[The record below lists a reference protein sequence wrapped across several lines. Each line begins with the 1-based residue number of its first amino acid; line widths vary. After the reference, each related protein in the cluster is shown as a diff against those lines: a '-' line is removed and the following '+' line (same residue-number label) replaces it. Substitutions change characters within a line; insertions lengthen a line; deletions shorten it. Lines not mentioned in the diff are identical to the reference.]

1 MSSSAQ
7 QIDTIEAY
15 KSEGRR
21 HSSVVNGQQPPA
33 GMLGVVED
41 SNSEADTSVGPNG
54 EQYPTEDEKTGLRKV
69 CGHVPWTAYTI
80 AFVELCE
87 RFSYYGTTAVCRYM
101 PSWAF
106 RRCLLSAVVNF
117 IQQPLPDGSHTGAII
132 GDRGQPG
139 ALDLGQRASTGLTL
153 FNQFW
158 AYLMPLLGA
167 YMADTFWGRYL
178 TIQISIGIAIIGHI
192 LLVIASTPAL
202 IQHPNSAIGLFAV
215 GLVIFGIGV
224 GGFKSNISPLIAE
237 QYESKHPKQIIKVLK
252 SGERVIVDPN
262 MTITRIYM

>member
-1 MSSSAQ
+1 MPSSAK
-7 QIDTIEAY
+7 QIDSVQAY
-15 KSEGRR
+15 KSQERR
-21 HSSVVNGQQPPA
+21 HSSVTHALQTPT
-33 GMLGVVED
+33 GMPGGVGD
-41 SNSEADTSVGPNG
+41 SGGEADTLVGPNG
-54 EQYPTEDEKTGLRKV
+54 EQYPTEDEKTTLRKV
-69 CGHVPWTAYTI
+69 CGQIPWTAYTI

-87 RFSYYGTTAVCRYM
+87 RFSYYGTTAVCKYT
-101 PSWAF
+101 PYWAF
-106 RRCLLSAVVNF
+106 RGCSLSAVVNF

-139 ALDLGQRASTGLTL
+139 ALGLGQRASTGLTL

-192 LLVIASTPAL
+192 LLVVASTPAL
-202 IQHPNSAIGLFAV
+202 IQHPDSAIGLFAV

-237 QYESKHPKQIIKVLK
+237 QYESKHPKQTVKVLK

-262 MTITRIYM
+262 ITIARIYM